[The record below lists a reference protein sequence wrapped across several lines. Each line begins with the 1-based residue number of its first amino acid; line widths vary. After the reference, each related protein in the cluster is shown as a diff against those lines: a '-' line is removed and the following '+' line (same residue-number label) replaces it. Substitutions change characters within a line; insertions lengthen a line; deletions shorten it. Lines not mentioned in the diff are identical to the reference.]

1 MLPPRKATAALA
13 AGTATALLAAGC
25 HIGSQASGPLSPTQ
39 EVALAAGQ
47 ARQAS
52 SFGAGLSV
60 TMSGAV
66 SETIAGTMQIS
77 TQPSL
82 LAAGDFGTVD
92 LAGRAVPGGLQ
103 EILTGQT
110 VYLRM
115 KALAQQLHKPWAE
128 IQFSALRQG
137 TGISLGQLTQQVQA
151 SSPLV
156 QTQMLAAAKNV
167 RVVGRQVIGGVRT
180 TQYAGSYTAAAGV
193 AALPPS
199 LRATEARG
207 MQALGIQVVSF
218 NAWIDARHQARKI
231 VVSENGSTE
240 QVRVRL
246 QITSINRGIDV
257 SLPPPGQVAVVPP
270 IAVGG

>member
-1 MLPPRKATAALA
+1 MLPRMKVTAAVA

-25 HIGSQASGPLSPTQ
+25 NSGSGASGPLSPTQ
-39 EVALAAGQ
+39 EVALAASQ
-47 ARQAS
+47 ARQVS
-52 SFGAGLSV
+52 SFAAGLSV

-66 SETIAGTMQIS
+66 SETIAGTMQIRS
-77 TQPSL
+77 QPSL

-92 LAGRAVPGGLQ
+92 LAGQAVPGGLQ
-103 EILTGQT
+103 EILTNQT

-115 KALAQQLHKPWAE
+115 KVLSQQLHKPWAE
-128 IQFSALRQG
+128 IQFSALQQG
-137 TGISLGQLTQQVQA
+137 TGVSLGQLTQQVQA

-199 LRATEARG
+199 LRAAEAAG
-207 MQALGIQVVSF
+207 MQALGIQAVSF
-218 NAWIDARHQARKI
+218 SAWIDAQHQTRKI

-240 QVRVRL
+240 QVQVRL
-246 QITSINRGIDV
+246 QVTSINRAV
-257 SLPPPGQVAVVPP
+257 SISPPPAGQVAALPP
-270 IAVGG
+270 IAAGG